1 MADKLQGKPADRA
14 AEKSIIDPS
23 VSASHST
30 RHLRNPPTTRPI
42 FGAFRHVRVIRRRAR
57 HICIEDS
64 FRQSKVG
71 KGERESWNGSRAT
84 GKTMPSVL
92 HDVPRRAIVSLPE
105 KRELDACGVV
115 EDRWKIALCSPILEF
130 FFGIPPPPTKDSRR
144 KCGNK
149 IWIEMTNSRN
159 RWMIKR

>member
-1 MADKLQGKPADRA
+1 MQGKPADRA

-71 KGERESWNGSRAT
+71 KGERERWNGSRAT

-105 KRELDACGVV
+105 KRELDALV
-115 EDRWKIALCSPILEF
+115 EWWKIDEKLHSVRRFWNFFLESPLPQQRIREENVGTRF
-130 FFGIPPPPTKDSRR
+130 ESK
-144 KCGNK
+144 
-149 IWIEMTNSRN
+149 
-159 RWMIKR
+159 

>member
-71 KGERESWNGSRAT
+71 KGERERWNGSRAT

-105 KRELDACGVV
+105 KRELDALV
-115 EDRWKIALCSPILEF
+115 EWWKIDEKLHSARRFWNF

-149 IWIEMTNSRN
+149 I
-159 RWMIKR
+159 